1 MDWFT
6 KSEMIINPD
15 KLRAIIVDRKKSNLI
30 NIPLTVGT
38 VVRNVRL

>member
-1 MDWFT
+1 MDWFI

-15 KLRAIIVDRKKSNLI
+15 KLQAIIVDRKKSNLR